1 MKKFNLFAATLL
13 LAFTAASCSKDNN
26 DGEATSFEAT
36 ITLSEALPSSL
47 VYGEPVAFK
56 ATVETQSTLTS
67 CALTGVKGAEGAY
80 TPAGDAQE
88 FALDSKTI
96 DVLFFPDSKEIT
108 AIEVKLYAGSQSYTT
123 YYPVSGVT
131 GESKGTVWMNK
142 TAALY
147 ADHKVA
153 THENDPE
160 TYPQEGTGAGSDT
173 KSFFSMHGVKINGEV
188 KHILSLSELRS
199 VDGLNGSMCFLN
211 VLQNTKNNAYIGGQR
226 GYMFSSL
233 RASSL
238 GGGTT
243 GRQCDIYEVDGHG
256 IKDANIDYD
265 FQFYRIAGSW
275 IGEKY
280 DAELYTYID
289 KLFISI
295 DSDASTTADKMRAFW
310 QLGAI
315 QRDLD
320 NSTLGEVDEPTSLTL
335 QTYLRRWTNA
345 GTTATAALEEN
356 FRAGDYIICRSKRG
370 TEDAPVYYYGLMQ
383 ISQIYDD
390 KDTFVNGRIDQ
401 TLAEDLF
408 GKPIYLNIKV
418 QCEEIE

>member
-1 MKKFNLFAATLL
+1 MKKFTLFAASLL
-13 LAFTAASCSKDNN
+13 LAFAAASCSNDDNEGGN
-26 DGEATSFEAT
+26 STFEAT
-36 ITLSEALPSSL
+36 ITLSESLPSSL
-47 VYGEPVAFK
+47 VYGEPVSFK
-56 ATVETQSTLTS
+56 ASVETQKTLTS
-67 CALTGVKGAEGAY
+67 CVMTGVKGAEGAY
-80 TPAGDAQE
+80 TPAGDPQT
-88 FALDSKTI
+88 FQLDGNSL
-96 DVLFFPDSKEIT
+96 DLLFFPDSKEIT
-108 AIEVKLYAGSQSYTT
+108 AIEVTLYAGSLSCTN

-131 GESKGTVWMNK
+131 GESKGTVWMNE

-147 ADHKVA
+147 ADQKVA
-153 THENDPE
+153 THDNDPE
-160 TYPQEGTGAGSDT
+160 TYPDEGTGAGSDT
-173 KSFFSMHGVKINGEV
+173 QSFFSMHGVSINGEV

-233 RASSL
+233 LASQL

-243 GRQCDIYEVDGHG
+243 GRQCDLYEVNGHG
-256 IKDANIDYD
+256 IKDANIDN

-275 IGEKY
+275 IGDKY
-280 DAELYTYID
+280 NAELYTYID

-295 DSDASTTADKMRAFW
+295 DSKASTTADKMRAFW

-320 NSTLGEVDEPTSLTL
+320 NSTLGVTDNPTSLTL
-335 QTYLRRWTNA
+335 QNYLRRWTNA
-345 GTTATAALEEN
+345 GQKATAALEEN

-370 TEDAPVYYYGLMQ
+370 TEENPVYYYGLMQ
-383 ISQIYDD
+383 IKQIYDD
-390 KDTFVNGRIDQ
+390 KDTFVDGRIDQ

-408 GKPIYLNIKV
+408 GKPVYLNIKV
-418 QCEEIE
+418 QCEETK

>member
-1 MKKFNLFAATLL
+1 MLLAFAAT
-13 LAFTAASCSKDNN
+13 SCGN
-26 DGEATSFEAT
+26 DGNEAEPTTFEAT
-36 ITLSEALPSSL
+36 ITLTEALPSSL
-47 VYGEPVAFK
+47 VYGEPVTIK
-56 ATVETQSTLTS
+56 ATVETQNTLTS
-67 CALTGVKGAEGAY
+67 CTLTGVKGAEGAY
-80 TPAGDAQE
+80 TPAGDAQT
-88 FALDSKTI
+88 FAIDGKTI
-96 DVLFFPDSKEIT
+96 DLLFFPDSKEIT
-108 AIEVKLYAGSQSYTT
+108 AIQVTLYAGSLSYTT
-123 YYPVSGVT
+123 YYPVGSVT
-131 GESKGTVWMNK
+131 GDSKGTVWMNE

-147 ADHKVA
+147 ADYKVA

-160 TYPQEGTGAGSDT
+160 TYPNEGTGAGSDT

-226 GYMFSSL
+226 GFMFSSL
-233 RASSL
+233 RASQL

-243 GRQCDIYEVDGHG
+243 GRQCDLYEVDGHG

-265 FQFYRIAGSW
+265 FEFYRVAGSW
-275 IGEKY
+275 IGEDYKA
-280 DAELYTYID
+280 DLYTYID

-295 DSDASTTADKMRAFW
+295 DSKASTTADKMRAFY

-320 NSTLGEVDEPTSLTL
+320 NSTLGEIDNPTSLTL
-335 QTYLRRWTNA
+335 QRYLRRWTNA
-345 GTTATAALEEN
+345 GQTATAALEEN

-370 TEDAPVYYYGLMQ
+370 TEDNPVYYYGLMY

-390 KDTFVNGRIDQ
+390 KDTFVDGRIDKE
-401 TLAEDLF
+401 LAEELF
-408 GKPIYLNIKV
+408 GKPVYLNIKV
-418 QCEEIE
+418 QCEEL